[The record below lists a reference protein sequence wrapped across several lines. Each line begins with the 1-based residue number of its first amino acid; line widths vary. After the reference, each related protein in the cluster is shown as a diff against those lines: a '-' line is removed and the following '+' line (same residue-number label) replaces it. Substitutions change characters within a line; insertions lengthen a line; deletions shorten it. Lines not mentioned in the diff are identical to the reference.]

1 MSDQP
6 PPPAPEP
13 QRYDRS
19 PAFWVASAAIVGM
32 IVGAVG
38 PWATVLNIDVNGTG
52 SGRDGT
58 LVIILAAISAV
69 LLIVFATTGRRWP
82 LIVTVV
88 MAILSVVI
96 CIVDIGNVND
106 VSTSTSTALAPSLGI
121 SVGWGLYVSLA
132 ASAVLA
138 IAALATRISAPPR

>member
-6 PPPAPEP
+6 ALPTPTADSNARPT
-13 QRYDRS
+13 
-19 PAFWVASAAIVGM
+19 AFWVASAAIVGM
-32 IVGAVG
+32 VVGAVG
-38 PWATVLNIDVNGTG
+38 PWATVLNIDIDGTG

-58 LVIILAAISAV
+58 LVIVLAAISAA

-88 MAILSVVI
+88 MAILSVII

-106 VSTSTSTALAPSLGI
+106 VSTSTSLAPSLGI
-121 SVGWGLYVSLA
+121 SVGWGLYVALA
-132 ASAVLA
+132 ASAVLG
-138 IAALATRISAPPR
+138 IAALATRISAPSR